1 MIDVK
6 GDRVRVTSKCTT
18 EPTLMCYEEVKF
30 VQLPHKNHDRFL
42 IIDESVYLL
51 GASVKDMGN
60 GLCAVTKLQAL
71 PETILGMLK

>member
-1 MIDVK
+1 MITGSVLLIMILDK
-6 GDRVRVTSKCTT
+6 
-18 EPTLMCYEEVKF
+18 MEESSPK
-30 VQLPHKNHDRFL
+30 QLPHKNHDRFL